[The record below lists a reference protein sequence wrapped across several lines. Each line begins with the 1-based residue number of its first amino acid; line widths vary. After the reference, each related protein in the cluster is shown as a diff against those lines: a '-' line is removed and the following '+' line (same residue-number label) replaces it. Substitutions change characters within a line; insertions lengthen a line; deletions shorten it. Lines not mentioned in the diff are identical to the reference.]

1 MKKKFLVLFVV
12 LTLVVM
18 PLFSFGHIAKADD
31 EVHWRNP
38 ASING
43 GFITSIQKMSNGTL
57 IASTDAAIFESTDSG
72 KRWEKLPFTFSE
84 GANAV
89 LISKNYCK
97 DGLFL
102 GTKDGVFL
110 SRDKGQ
116 HFQFFN
122 MGLESSY
129 IIGLAE
135 DPEGD
140 IFALSFDGLLMKWNK
155 QEQLWKTIARFTKP
169 TATAIYAT
177 SDYVYV
183 GCEDGTVY
191 RVSLDGKGTKKIV
204 ESVTA
209 SPVSKIVYKDG
220 TFYISTFYD
229 GMFMGSADNL
239 EHMLKGYKVNDFV
252 LDNGKVYAATVSNGV
267 MEYDGTNWKN
277 IAKDGNLIL
286 SAICVDNGTIFVGT
300 QGRGVYKVENGNL
313 TKSSYG
319 ITCTDITAINFSTDY
334 ADDGTVFVST
344 KWNGLYESTDKGKTF
359 TNVSAFPE
367 GDIVT
372 SVCGNSKTYF
382 VGTEGD
388 GLYETTDGGSTFS
401 KVNIDTNYISVLFED
416 EKGVIYVGSGD
427 KGMFVSTDGGN
438 TFVQRNKGML
448 PYDTDITAIDGVGNA
463 VFIGTNGGT
472 VYETLN
478 QGKMWTSIGFDKI
491 PHYTIA
497 DISISRNFEND
508 QTLIVGTMGAGLYLS
523 KDGGDSFTNISDALL
538 KYHMWDDGVKLSPNF
553 ANDHI
558 ILAGSWDGV
567 YLSFDEG
574 NMWTNIN
581 GDKDNRYVFRT
592 VFSPDFVY
600 KKSGAIFVGTES
612 GGLYIYDQKKN
623 TKVVVKMV
631 IDQKGM
637 TVNGKFVPTDV
648 PPIIKNNR
656 TLVPIRFVTEAVG
669 ADVEWDPVQRKVTI
683 TLNNDKVELYI
694 GKNTAYVNGVPKQ
707 IDPNNPKVVP
717 IIIHNRTYVPIRFI
731 MEAFGAQVEWD
742 GTTRTVTII
751 YGG

>member
-1 MKKKFLVLFVV
+1 VKKKVLVLFIAF
-12 LTLVVM
+12 TLLLM
-18 PLFSFGHIAKADD
+18 PLFAVSHVARADD
-31 EVHWRNP
+31 SEVHWRSP
-38 ASING
+38 KSING
-43 GFITSIQKMSNGTL
+43 GFITSLQKMSDGAL

-72 KRWEKLPFTFSE
+72 KTWEKLPFTFSE

-89 LISKNYCK
+89 LISKNYYK
-97 DGLFL
+97 NGLFL

-110 SRDKGQ
+110 SRDKGE

-122 MGLESSY
+122 MGLESSD

-135 DPEGD
+135 DPNGD
-140 IFALSFDGLLMKWNK
+140 IFALSFDGLLMKWLK
-155 QEQLWKTIARFTKP
+155 KSELWKTIGRFSNPVGTAIF
-169 TATAIYAT
+169 ATA
-177 SDYVYV
+177 DYVYV

-191 RVSLDGKGTKKIV
+191 RTGLDGSETEKIID
-204 ESVTA
+204 SVTT
-209 SPVSKIVYKDG
+209 SPVSKIICENG
-220 TFYISTFYD
+220 TFYISTFHD
-229 GMFMGSADNL
+229 GMFIGSPDNL
-239 EHMLKGYKVNDFV
+239 THMIKGYKINDFV
-252 LDNGKVYAATVSNGV
+252 LDSDNIYAATVSNGI
-267 MEYDGTNWKN
+267 MKYDGNNWTNLTKSN
-277 IAKDGNLIL
+277 GLIL
-286 SAICVDNGTIFVGT
+286 SAICISNGTIFVGT
-300 QGRGVYKVENGNL
+300 EGNGIYRLENGGL
-313 TKSSYG
+313 VKSSYG
-319 ITCTDITAINFSTDY
+319 ITCADITTINFSTNY
-334 ADDGTVFVST
+334 TNDGTVFVGT

-359 TNVSAFPE
+359 TSVASFPS
-367 GDIVT
+367 GNIVT
-372 SVCGNSKTYF
+372 SVCGNNSTYF
-382 VGTEGD
+382 VGTEGN
-388 GLYETTDGGSTFS
+388 GLYKTTDGGQTFN
-401 KVNIDTNYISVLFED
+401 KADIDTNYVSVMFENN
-416 EKGVIYVGSGD
+416 GVIYVGSGD
-427 KGMFVSTDGGN
+427 KGMFVSTDGGK
-438 TFVQRNKGML
+438 TFEQRIKGML
-448 PYDTDITAIDGVGNA
+448 PYDTNVTAIDSSGNA

-478 QGKMWTSIGFDKI
+478 QGKMWTPIGFNTI

-497 DISISRNFEND
+497 DISLSRNFSTD

-523 KDGGDSFTNISDALL
+523 KDGGNSFTNISDALL
-538 KYHMWDDGVKLSPNF
+538 KFHMWDDGVKLSPDF

-612 GGLYIYDQKKN
+612 GGLYVYDQKSSKI
-623 TKVVVKMV
+623 VVKMV

-648 PPIIKNNR
+648 PPVIKNNR

-669 ADVEWDPVQRKVTI
+669 AQVGWDPQERKVTI
-683 TLNNDKVELYI
+683 TLNNNKVELYI
-694 GKNTAYVNGVPKQ
+694 GKNTAYVNGIPKQ